1 MPWTWKTSLHHIQ
14 VMDWNW
20 MELEYHIITHT
31 HIYTGWL
38 FGTFFI
44 FPSIGNNNPNWLYNI
59 LQRGWNH
66 QPEYIYIYTY
76 VNTHVAAQIR
86 MDPPWNTSTRPA
98 LARTGDPCAG
108 LVYTLSTCSLVW
120 NVRLVSICYQR
131 HVYVIH
137 MSFFFLSLSLY
148 IYISI

>member
-31 HIYTGWL
+31 HIYILVGCLEHFL
-38 FGTFFI
+38 FFHLLGIIIPTDYIIFF
-44 FPSIGNNNPNWLYNI
+44 
-59 LQRGWNH
+59 RGVETTN
-66 QPEYIYIYTY
+66 QSIYIYTY

-108 LVYTLSTCSLVW
+108 LAYTLSTCSLVW